1 MLEKPD
7 LPDELLI
14 ACLQH
19 DYGLRIVQVDFLPL
33 GNDLNTAVYRVV
45 ADDARPYFLK
55 LRSGAFDE
63 ITVAIPRLLSDQG
76 MAQIIAPIATSAG
89 QLWTRVDAFAVILF
103 PFVDGR
109 NGFEVEVSDRQR
121 VEIGAALKHIHTLAV
136 PEALRQRIPREAYA
150 PYWRELVRG
159 FQARA
164 EDTAFAEP
172 VAAQLAALL
181 REKRAVIDDLI
192 QRAEQRASLLQTR
205 SLEYVVCHAD
215 IHAANLLIDAN
226 DSLYIVDWDTLI
238 LAPKERDLMFVGAG
252 IDNVWRS
259 AREHA
264 LFYQGYGEAEIDSIA
279 LAYYRYERIVEDIAA
294 YCQQLLLTDQGG
306 KDREEGLRQL
316 ANQFLPG
323 NVIEVAYASDKPAP
337 ANNFTRDR
345 AAVPPGPS
353 HSQ

>member
-45 ADDARPYFLK
+45 ADDARSYFLK

-89 QLWTRVDAFAVILF
+89 QLWTRLEAYAVILF
-103 PFVDGR
+103 PFVAGR

-121 VEIGAALKHIHTLAV
+121 VELGAALKRIHTLAV
-136 PEALRQRIPREAYA
+136 PEALRQRLPREIYA

-159 FQARA
+159 FQAHA
-164 EDTAFAEP
+164 EDTTFTEP

-181 REKRAVIDDLI
+181 RAKRTVIDDLI
-192 QRAEQRASLLQTR
+192 LRAEQRASLLQNR
-205 SLEYVVCHAD
+205 SLEYVLCHAD

-238 LAPKERDLMFVGAG
+238 VAPKERDLMFVDSG

-259 AREHA
+259 AREQA
-264 LFYQGYGEAEIDSIA
+264 LFYQGYGEAELESIA

-316 ANQFLPG
+316 TSQFLPG
-323 NVIEVAYASDKPAP
+323 NVIEVAYASE
-337 ANNFTRDR
+337 
-345 AAVPPGPS
+345 
-353 HSQ
+353 